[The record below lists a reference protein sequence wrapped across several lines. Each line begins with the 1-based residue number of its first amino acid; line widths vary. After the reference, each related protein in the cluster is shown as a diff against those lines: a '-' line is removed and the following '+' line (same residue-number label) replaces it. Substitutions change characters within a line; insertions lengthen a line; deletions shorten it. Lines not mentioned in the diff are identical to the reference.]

1 MKEQELIPHLFRT
14 ESGKIIAVLTK
25 MMGIQQLEAAEDIAA
40 DTFLAALET
49 WPYHGLPVN
58 PPGWLYTVA
67 KNKCRNYLARETR
80 SKEIFGQQVENAPG
94 EETAFNFSGSHISD
108 SMLQMLFA
116 ICHPSIPPE
125 TQTALALRILC
136 GFGIDEIATAFLS
149 NKETINKRLYRGREK
164 LRAQNLTL
172 ELPSSADLEE
182 RLGTV
187 LTTLYLLF
195 SEGYYSETN
204 ESILRKELC
213 LEAMRLTLM
222 LIENPVTN
230 NPSANALMALMCF
243 HASRFDARISN
254 NGDMVLYD
262 DQDNSL
268 WNNELVL
275 KGSWYFLQSSAGD
288 HLSKYH
294 LEAGIAYWYTVKED
308 NKEKWEQILHLYNCL
323 LQREYSPIAAL
334 NRTYA
339 LSKCRGKQAAI
350 PEAEKLKL
358 TGNRYWHLLLGE
370 LYRDSDLL
378 KAVEYLKQALAL
390 SKSGSERQMIQ
401 KKLVELIGEL

>member
-1 MKEQELIPHLFRT
+1 
-14 ESGKIIAVLTK
+14 
-25 MMGIQQLEAAEDIAA
+25 
-40 DTFLAALET
+40 
-49 WPYHGLPVN
+49 
-58 PPGWLYTVA
+58 
-67 KNKCRNYLARETR
+67 
-80 SKEIFGQQVENAPG
+80 
-94 EETAFNFSGSHISD
+94 
-108 SMLQMLFA
+108 
-116 ICHPSIPPE
+116 
-125 TQTALALRILC
+125 
-136 GFGIDEIATAFLS
+136 
-149 NKETINKRLYRGREK
+149 
-164 LRAQNLTL
+164 
-172 ELPSSADLEE
+172 
-182 RLGTV
+182 
-187 LTTLYLLF
+187 
-195 SEGYYSETN
+195 
-204 ESILRKELC
+204 
-213 LEAMRLTLM
+213 M

-288 HLSKYH
+288 HLSIYH